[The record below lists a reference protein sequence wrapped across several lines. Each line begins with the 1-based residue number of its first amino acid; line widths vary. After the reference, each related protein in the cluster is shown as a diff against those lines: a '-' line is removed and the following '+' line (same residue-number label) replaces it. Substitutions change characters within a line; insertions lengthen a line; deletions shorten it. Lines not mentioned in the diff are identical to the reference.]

1 MSLPLAFHE
10 GGPVFAATLGL
21 GAVAFAVF
29 VERLVTLHRARIRF
43 SDFLAGVFNILS
55 KGKVREA
62 LAICDETA
70 GPVAR
75 LAHTAIMRRGDPPEN
90 LRLAMENSGK
100 SEIARM
106 ERRLRLISAIMHIAP
121 LMGLLGCAL
130 GGLRTVRTLQADG
143 QLVQTLDL
151 TAGVSSALLCAAA
164 GLAVTIL
171 SFAMSAIVA
180 ARIDRIIL
188 DMCQAADDIL
198 AFLPTV
204 ASVTAD
210 AEKAPAEGKSK

>member
-1 MSLPLAFHE
+1 M
-10 GGPVFAATLGL
+10 FAATLGL
-21 GAVAFAVF
+21 GVVALAVF

-43 SDFLAGVFNILS
+43 TDFLAGVFNILS

-75 LAHTAIMRRGDPPEN
+75 IAHTAIMRRADTPDN
-90 LRLAMENSGK
+90 LRLAIENSGK

-106 ERRLRLISAIMHIAP
+106 ERRLRLISAIMHMAP
-121 LMGLLGCAL
+121 LMGLLGCVL
-130 GGLRTVRTLQADG
+130 GGLKTIRTLQSGG
-143 QLVQTLDL
+143 QLVQSLDL
-151 TAGVSSALLCAAA
+151 TAGVSSAMLCAAA
-164 GLAVTIL
+164 GLAVTIA

-188 DMCQAADDIL
+188 DMDQSADDIL

-204 ASVTAD
+204 ASVLSDAD
-210 AEKAPAEGKSK
+210 KTPAEGKSK